1 MKYLG
6 NGFLIGVPARD
17 MTQAEVKALGIDP
30 DQLIESGLYG
40 KVVGRVKKV
49 TEEAQKDGGP
59 ETEDGQKDG
68 GDKGD
73 ACLRKLDTSC
83 VAPTEIDDLENTDK
97 EILR

>member
-1 MKYLG
+1 MANKFNRKAMVMMKYLG

-17 MTQAEVKALGIDP
+17 LTQAEVEALGIDP
-30 DQLIESGLYG
+30 AELLASGLYAE
-40 KVVGRVKKV
+40 KAGRKKTAV
-49 TEEAQKDGGP
+49 
-59 ETEDGQKDG
+59 DGQKDG
-68 GDKGD
+68 GDESD